1 MKAPVTRIAASSQ
14 GEARLR
20 MMRLVRRG
28 DRHDP
33 RDLTVSFR
41 FEGDFEPAFTD
52 GRAEGLLPGEAIR
65 TLVHNTARQHGAREL
80 EELGLALAA
89 DVLERQARIT
99 RVRVELT
106 EQPWHRLEAG
116 GKAQGQAFV
125 AASPEQRVAIV
136 TSNGPQTSVVAGID
150 HLTIMR
156 SAGFTPPR
164 RGSAGVADE
173 SGQSDGLQPLL
184 VGELAVRWTYT
195 TGDITF
201 GVYRQG
207 VRNAVL
213 DTFAWH
219 QSQSVQHVL
228 YAVADVVLATC
239 QEILDVTLSFH
250 ERPYRPADLFAAGT
264 ENPDE
269 LFVVVDEPLGV
280 VEVTVERSN

>member
-1 MKAPVTRIAASSQ
+1 MKIEPPMTRIAASSH

-20 MMRLVRRG
+20 MLRLVRRG

-52 GRAEGLLPGEAIR
+52 GRADGLLPGETVK
-65 TLVHNTARQHGAREL
+65 TLVYKATREHGAREL
-80 EELGLALAA
+80 EELGQALARE
-89 DVLERQARIT
+89 VFERQARLT

-106 EQPWHRLEAG
+106 EQPWQRLEAG
-116 GKAQGQAFV
+116 GKAQTQAFV
-125 AASPEQRVAIV
+125 AGSPEQRTVIV
-136 TSNGPQTSVVAGID
+136 TSNGTQTSVVAGIGQ
-150 HLTIMR
+150 LTVMR
-156 SAGFTPPR
+156 SAGFAPPR
-164 RGSAGVADE
+164 RPTAD
-173 SGQSDGLQPLL
+173 SGGDDGLQPLL
-184 VGELAVRWTYT
+184 VGVLAARWTYT
-195 TGDITF
+195 SGDITF
-201 GVYRQG
+201 GVYRHG
-207 VRNAVL
+207 IRNAVL

-219 QSQSVQHVL
+219 RSQSVQHLL

-239 QEILDVTLSFH
+239 EEIADVTLSFH

-280 VEVTVERSN
+280 VEVTVERSA